1 MNILN
6 KNPVALDE
14 PDLWQ
19 QFKNGN
25 SGAFEKLMEKYGQL
39 LFAYGHKYS
48 HDSAFVKA
56 CIQALF
62 LELWQKRDSLND
74 TVGEK
79 VYLLASLRCHMHRA
93 LEKQRWQS
101 GPPSGP
107 PLDCIDPFSIEFS
120 VQESLVEDEFS
131 RCVVDRIKF
140 LIGQL
145 PKRQQEVVYLKFF
158 QGLDRDHISEV
169 MNMAPQSVFN
179 LLQAAI
185 KQLKARW
192 KAEFFVVSLVHLL
205 G

>member
-6 KNPVALDE
+6 KNPVVVDE
-14 PDLWQ
+14 LALWQ

-25 SGAFEKLMEKYGQL
+25 SRAFEKLMEKYGRL

-48 HDSAFVKA
+48 QDSAFVKA

-62 LELWQKRDSLND
+62 LELWQKRDTLND
-74 TVGEK
+74 TVVVK
-79 VYLLASLRCHMHRA
+79 AYLLASLHRHMHRA
-93 LEKQRWQS
+93 LENKRWQS
-101 GPPSGP
+101 GT
-107 PLDCIDPFSIEFS
+107 PLDCVDHFSVEFS
-120 VQESLVEDEFS
+120 MQESLVEDESS

-169 MNMAPQSVFN
+169 MSIAPQSVSN

-185 KQLKARW
+185 KQLKAQW
-192 KAEFFVVSLVHLL
+192 KADFFVVSLIHLL